1 MHKKAESMATDLYL
15 DELVP
20 LLQRVGYGE
29 LGLHGALGYGGLRV
43 VVVGEEWKHAIS
55 AHAPSLIAF
64 DIGGRF
70 EIFRSRVAL
79 NDDGGDSLAD
89 FTVLADGEEVAS
101 ISGVSAGQPPAEISA
116 AITGSQQLTLVAHTN
131 RWECCH
137 SIWLD
142 PRVSNAVCKGPEK
155 IVDCLSR
162 AEIMVPENV
171 PVRDQCIATV
181 ASAGY
186 GPLLDRLLASIR
198 ANATC
203 SDALLVAFLAGDDPE
218 CDRSVRRHEAVGVR
232 LRPLATR
239 NQTLKAALYSV
250 ASVINAR
257 RFLCLDA
264 DTVVLG
270 DLQPIFGAMD
280 AHPAGSIL
288 VSRDAY
294 VRNARLL
301 DALTTHYEGNA
312 QDLRKL
318 LVTPRDEGSYPFLVN
333 DGVFAGTRIALRQL
347 DRIIRSLRGAAAWVD
362 ERQHHGW
369 RNQFIFNLALAR
381 LDCGV
386 ELDPIFNLQLHMN
399 DVQISREG
407 NKVSALWRGRPAR
420 ILHFCGWGRDKYPE
434 LREFFRGPE
443 GEVA

>member
-1 MHKKAESMATDLYL
+1 
-15 DELVP
+15 
-20 LLQRVGYGE
+20 
-29 LGLHGALGYGGLRV
+29 
-43 VVVGEEWKHAIS
+43 
-55 AHAPSLIAF
+55 
-64 DIGGRF
+64 
-70 EIFRSRVAL
+70 
-79 NDDGGDSLAD
+79 
-89 FTVLADGEEVAS
+89 
-101 ISGVSAGQPPAEISA
+101 
-116 AITGSQQLTLVAHTN
+116 
-131 RWECCH
+131 
-137 SIWLD
+137 
-142 PRVSNAVCKGPEK
+142 
-155 IVDCLSR
+155 
-162 AEIMVPENV
+162 MVPENV

-288 VSRDAY
+288 VSR
-294 VRNARLL
+294 
-301 DALTTHYEGNA
+301 
-312 QDLRKL
+312 
-318 LVTPRDEGSYPFLVN
+318 
-333 DGVFAGTRIALRQL
+333 GTRIALRQL